1 MKKTVFTILLLAL
14 FCGTSLGA
22 QIPRVKKQLPF
33 SKGINLPVW
42 MEYGRFNSLLYGKK
56 DFENIKS
63 LGVEAVRVPVWFDV
77 WIDDAAECSVSPD
90 CFSLLD
96 MALDWCESLQIFLI
110 IDFHNDCSGGSK
122 TNPKIERTLLKVW
135 QQVAARYRDRGKY
148 VIYEVMNEPHF
159 SSGNL
164 QADLAKWGKIQGNA
178 IDAIRSVDKSHYI
191 IVGGGDW
198 DSPDSML
205 KLPEYKDELLIYNF
219 HDYSPFLFTHQ
230 GASWTFSKR
239 IKKVPFPYDKE
250 KMPPLPSN
258 PTAAEK
264 WEYSNYERN
273 SSEKELVAHL
283 DKAVEFANKRNAALM
298 CNEFGVLMTYA
309 APVERANWYRMKC
322 KWMDERN
329 IVRLSWDYTQEFGLF
344 KSPDESRFPEDL
356 NPLIIQAMGYKMPEA
371 AHSESWYSRA
381 KKSGDWTIYKHGRAD
396 NIRIQ
401 SYSKN
406 GSLVAS
412 EPGSSEKFITLTDLP
427 EYSELLFNFK
437 EACDFT
443 SLKDQGAKLEF
454 YVKSKDKNF
463 DLTVYFRDMA
473 SKTFPWRASI
483 LVGTDKAK
491 PDGTWR
497 KVSIPLKSLND
508 VGGWTEETGWKISEG
523 KFSWSLIDALVI
535 QNNKHHSK
543 EGYALKDIKIVP

>member
-63 LGVEAVRVPVWFDV
+63 LGVEAVRVPVWFDA

-96 MALDWCESLQIFLI
+96 MALNWCESLQIFLI

-135 QQVAARYRDRGKY
+135 QQVAARYKDRGKY

-164 QADLAKWGKIQGNA
+164 QADLAKWGKIQGNV

-230 GASWTFSKR
+230 GASWTF
-239 IKKVPFPYDKE
+239 
-250 KMPPLPSN
+250 
-258 PTAAEK
+258 
-264 WEYSNYERN
+264 
-273 SSEKELVAHL
+273 
-283 DKAVEFANKRNAALM
+283 
-298 CNEFGVLMTYA
+298 
-309 APVERANWYRMKC
+309 
-322 KWMDERN
+322 
-329 IVRLSWDYTQEFGLF
+329 
-344 KSPDESRFPEDL
+344 
-356 NPLIIQAMGYKMPEA
+356 
-371 AHSESWYSRA
+371 
-381 KKSGDWTIYKHGRAD
+381 
-396 NIRIQ
+396 
-401 SYSKN
+401 
-406 GSLVAS
+406 
-412 EPGSSEKFITLTDLP
+412 
-427 EYSELLFNFK
+427 
-437 EACDFT
+437 
-443 SLKDQGAKLEF
+443 
-454 YVKSKDKNF
+454 
-463 DLTVYFRDMA
+463 
-473 SKTFPWRASI
+473 
-483 LVGTDKAK
+483 
-491 PDGTWR
+491 
-497 KVSIPLKSLND
+497 
-508 VGGWTEETGWKISEG
+508 
-523 KFSWSLIDALVI
+523 
-535 QNNKHHSK
+535 
-543 EGYALKDIKIVP
+543 

>member
-1 MKKTVFTILLLAL
+1 MKKLASTLILLAL

-63 LGVEAVRVPVWFDV
+63 LGVEAVRVPVWFDA
-77 WIDDAAECSVSPD
+77 WIDNSAECSVSPD

-96 MALDWCESLQIFLI
+96 EALNWCESLGIFLI

-122 TNPKIERTLLKVW
+122 TNPKIERILLKVW
-135 QQVAARYRDRGKY
+135 TQIAARYKNRGKY
-148 VIYEVMNEPHF
+148 VIYEIMNEPHF

-164 QADLAKWGKIQGNA
+164 QADLSKWGKIQGNV
-178 IDAIRSVDKSHYI
+178 IEAIRAVDKSHYI

-205 KLPEYKDELLIYNF
+205 KLPEYKDDFLIYNF
-219 HDYSPFLFTHQ
+219 HDYTPFLFTHQ

-239 IKKVPFPYDKE
+239 IKKVPFPYDKA

-264 WEYSNYERN
+264 WEYNNYEEN
-273 SSEKELVAHL
+273 ASEKELVAHL

-309 APVERANWYRMKC
+309 DPAERANWYRMKC

-356 NPLIIQAMGYKMPEA
+356 NPLILQAMGYKIPEA
-371 AHSESWYSRA
+371 AKSETWYSHA
-381 KKSGDWTIYKHGRAD
+381 KKSGDWTIYKDGRAD

-401 SYSKN
+401 SYSKK

-427 EYSELLFNFK
+427 EYSELIFNFK

-443 SLKDQGAKLEF
+443 SLKNAGAKLEF
-454 YVKSKDKNF
+454 YIKSKDKAF
-463 DLTVYFRDMA
+463 DLTVYLRDMA
-473 SKTFPWRASI
+473 SKTFPWRAAT
-483 LVGTDKAK
+483 LVGADKAK
-491 PDGTWR
+491 PDGNWH

-508 VGGWTEETGWKISEG
+508 VGGWTEETDWKVSEG
-523 KFSWSLIDALVI
+523 KFSWALIDALVI
-535 QNNKHHSK
+535 QNNKHQSK
-543 EGYALKDIKIVP
+543 EGYSIKDIKIVP

>member
-371 AHSESWYSRA
+371 ANSESWYSRA

>member
-33 SKGINLPVW
+33 SQGINLPVW

-273 SSEKELVAHL
+273 ASEKELVAHL

-344 KSPDESRFPEDL
+344 KSPNESRFPEDL

-371 AHSESWYSRA
+371 ANSESWYSRA
-381 KKSGDWTIYKHGRAD
+381 KKSGDWTIYKDGRAD

>member
-1 MKKTVFTILLLAL
+1 M
-14 FCGTSLGA
+14 
-22 QIPRVKKQLPF
+22 
-33 SKGINLPVW
+33 
-42 MEYGRFNSLLYGKK
+42 
-56 DFENIKS
+56 
-63 LGVEAVRVPVWFDV
+63 
-77 WIDDAAECSVSPD
+77 
-90 CFSLLD
+90 
-96 MALDWCESLQIFLI
+96 
-110 IDFHNDCSGGSK
+110 
-122 TNPKIERTLLKVW
+122 
-135 QQVAARYRDRGKY
+135 
-148 VIYEVMNEPHF
+148 
-159 SSGNL
+159 
-164 QADLAKWGKIQGNA
+164 AKWGKIQGNA

-371 AHSESWYSRA
+371 ANSESWYSRA
-381 KKSGDWTIYKHGRAD
+381 KKSGDWTIYKDGRAD

-454 YVKSKDKNF
+454 YVKSKDKDF

-543 EGYALKDIKIVP
+543 EGYSIKDIKITY

>member
-63 LGVEAVRVPVWFDV
+63 LGVEAVRVPVWFDA

-96 MALDWCESLQIFLI
+96 MALDCCESLQIFLI

-135 QQVAARYRDRGKY
+135 QQVAARYKDRGKY

-164 QADLAKWGKIQGNA
+164 QADLAKWGKIQGNV

-344 KSPDESRFPEDL
+344 KSPDASRFPEDL

-371 AHSESWYSRA
+371 ANSESWYSRA
-381 KKSGDWTIYKHGRAD
+381 KKSGDWTIYKDGRAD

-543 EGYALKDIKIVP
+543 EGYSIKDIKLVY

>member
-1 MKKTVFTILLLAL
+1 
-14 FCGTSLGA
+14 
-22 QIPRVKKQLPF
+22 
-33 SKGINLPVW
+33 
-42 MEYGRFNSLLYGKK
+42 
-56 DFENIKS
+56 
-63 LGVEAVRVPVWFDV
+63 
-77 WIDDAAECSVSPD
+77 
-90 CFSLLD
+90 
-96 MALDWCESLQIFLI
+96 
-110 IDFHNDCSGGSK
+110 
-122 TNPKIERTLLKVW
+122 
-135 QQVAARYRDRGKY
+135 
-148 VIYEVMNEPHF
+148 
-159 SSGNL
+159 
-164 QADLAKWGKIQGNA
+164 
-178 IDAIRSVDKSHYI
+178 
-191 IVGGGDW
+191 
-198 DSPDSML
+198 
-205 KLPEYKDELLIYNF
+205 
-219 HDYSPFLFTHQ
+219 
-230 GASWTFSKR
+230 
-239 IKKVPFPYDKE
+239 
-250 KMPPLPSN
+250 
-258 PTAAEK
+258 
-264 WEYSNYERN
+264 
-273 SSEKELVAHL
+273 
-283 DKAVEFANKRNAALM
+283 
-298 CNEFGVLMTYA
+298 
-309 APVERANWYRMKC
+309 
-322 KWMDERN
+322 
-329 IVRLSWDYTQEFGLF
+329 
-344 KSPDESRFPEDL
+344 
-356 NPLIIQAMGYKMPEA
+356 
-371 AHSESWYSRA
+371 
-381 KKSGDWTIYKHGRAD
+381 D

-543 EGYALKDIKIVP
+543 EGYSIKDIKIIY